1 MRNIAPQRMNRVLAA
16 VLAAVPLLAGAA
28 SGEFTFVT
36 GEVTLVKP
44 NGQRAAAAKGTPVD
58 PGDRIITGANGMAQL
73 TMVDNARLSLRPS
86 TTFQIEAYPQQRD
99 SADGVVLN
107 LLRGTLRTFTGLLAS
122 TNRDKFVMKT
132 RVATVGIRGS
142 GNILYACEGQDC
154 DEGVD
159 KEAAQSTGGVTI
171 NHTIEGSHSITNI
184 VPGREGLPAQQGGAT
199 TAITGPGQT
208 VLVAGNQPPRYIP
221 MPRFIGEAATN
232 PAGGKQGAAEGNATA
247 SSSETRNFSPS
258 DTPALPSSVTSTQ
271 AVVGNNGLGFAS
283 DVDAIT
289 NAVRDPLNLQ
299 DIVIS
304 AGTPFLGQAV
314 GSNIDRPGNELRGY
328 VAYGG
333 SGIAPIITGGTPQD
347 VRTLALD
354 GVPVIM
360 GRYENA
366 GLGFFGPGT
375 GSGVPGSVH
384 WIMAPSGYPTYLSDV
399 LTGSATYT
407 LVAATSP
414 TNQNNTGGAFSQATL
429 VANFS
434 NRTLGVDFTVTVP
447 AAGSNAGGQ
456 WHVAAS
462 AVPFSLNSFF
472 ASTGDYLTIAN
483 GSTNSTANPNL
494 TASIEGSFVGAGLGG
509 AILGYG
515 ITDRTSSTAA
525 NWNTVSGV
533 AALGGAALDATAPFR
548 EGRISDPNDTLLTFI
563 RTYSTTNRPDEVT
576 TDAQGRVTAFSAPF
590 QGLGSHASYALGSA
604 QVVQSGFDPTTG
616 LLWGRWG
623 GGTATITSRGG
634 QSFNLILGGTSLHY
648 VFAPSQQG
656 PTALPLSGVASY
668 DVVGSTSPTGHGG
681 AVGTLG
687 TATLDANFTNR
698 TVAANV
704 SIAIANQTWSGS
716 AANMPIYREQ
726 YFSAYSGSIGG
737 VPNPSPLVISCSPSC
752 GAGAT
757 GSFDGFFTGRT
768 GQGAGLMYNLGGN
781 QGAIAF
787 GRRGG

>member
-1 MRNIAPQRMNRVLAA
+1 MSTTGRSIGIRLLLATLALAPCMALAA
-16 VLAAVPLLAGAA
+16 A
-28 SGEFTFVT
+28 GEFTFVV
-36 GEVTLVKP
+36 GEVTLTKG
-44 NGQRAAAAKGTPVD
+44 NGQRSTPVRGTPVD
-58 PGDRIITGANGMAQL
+58 AGDRITTGANGMAQL
-73 TMVDNARLSLRPS
+73 TMVDQARLSLRPA
-86 TTFQIEAYPQQRD
+86 TQFQIEAYPDRRD
-99 SADGVVLN
+99 SNEGAILS
-107 LLRGTLRTFTGLLAS
+107 LLRGTLRTFTGLIAS
-122 TNRDKFVMKT
+122 ANRDKYVMKT

-142 GNILYACEGQDC
+142 GNILYACEGADC
-154 DEGVD
+154 DESVAPGN
-159 KEAAQSTGGVTI
+159 QQGSGVTV
-171 NHTIEGSHSITNI
+171 NYTIEGSHASPASPR
-184 VPGREGLPAQQGGAT
+184 PGAHHAHYGT
-199 TAITGPGQT
+199 GQT
-208 VLVAGNQPPRYIP
+208 VLVPGTEAPRYIP
-221 MPRFIGEAATN
+221 TPRFIADLATN
-232 PAGGKQGAAEGNATA
+232 MTGARGAAAAPA
-247 SSSETRNFSPS
+247 SGASAETRNFSPS
-258 DTPALPSSVTSTQ
+258 DTPALPPAQQTNTPL
-271 AVVGNNGLGFAS
+271 VGNNGLGFPT
-283 DVDAIT
+283 VDASSNVFST
-289 NAVRDPLNLQ
+289 RCSYRTASSRRGLRCTGRRPPAS
-299 DIVIS
+299 S
-304 AGTPFLGQAV
+304 ATGTSAATSRTPAAASRRRSRAARLTD
-314 GSNIDRPGNELRGY
+314 N
-328 VAYGG
+328 
-333 SGIAPIITGGTPQD
+333 GT
-347 VRTLALD
+347 V
-354 GVPVIM
+354 VPVIM

-456 WHVAAS
+456 WHVAAN

-533 AALGGAALDATAPFR
+533 AAFGGAALDATAPFR
-548 EGRISDPNDTLLTFI
+548 EGRISDPNDTLLSFI

-616 LLWGRWG
+616 CCGPLGWGHGDYHAVARRPELQPEPAARAC
-623 GGTATITSRGG
+623 TMCSRHR
-634 QSFNLILGGTSLHY
+634 SRD
-648 VFAPSQQG
+648 
-656 PTALPLSGVASY
+656 PLRCCSSGVACMMCSARRARR
-668 DVVGSTSPTGHGG
+668 VSG

-704 SIAIANQTWSGS
+704 SIAIANQT
-716 AANMPIYREQ
+716 
-726 YFSAYSGSIGG
+726 
-737 VPNPSPLVISCSPSC
+737 
-752 GAGAT
+752 
-757 GSFDGFFTGRT
+757 
-768 GQGAGLMYNLGGN
+768 
-781 QGAIAF
+781 
-787 GRRGG
+787 

>member
-1 MRNIAPQRMNRVLAA
+1 
-16 VLAAVPLLAGAA
+16 
-28 SGEFTFVT
+28 
-36 GEVTLVKP
+36 
-44 NGQRAAAAKGTPVD
+44 
-58 PGDRIITGANGMAQL
+58 
-73 TMVDNARLSLRPS
+73 
-86 TTFQIEAYPQQRD
+86 
-99 SADGVVLN
+99 
-107 LLRGTLRTFTGLLAS
+107 
-122 TNRDKFVMKT
+122 
-132 RVATVGIRGS
+132 
-142 GNILYACEGQDC
+142 
-154 DEGVD
+154 
-159 KEAAQSTGGVTI
+159 
-171 NHTIEGSHSITNI
+171 
-184 VPGREGLPAQQGGAT
+184 
-199 TAITGPGQT
+199 
-208 VLVAGNQPPRYIP
+208 
-221 MPRFIGEAATN
+221 
-232 PAGGKQGAAEGNATA
+232 
-247 SSSETRNFSPS
+247 
-258 DTPALPSSVTSTQ
+258 
-271 AVVGNNGLGFAS
+271 
-283 DVDAIT
+283 
-289 NAVRDPLNLQ
+289 
-299 DIVIS
+299 
-304 AGTPFLGQAV
+304 LGQAV

-328 VAYGG
+328 VAYGV

-434 NRTLGVDFTVTVP
+434 NRTVGVDFTVTVP

-456 WHVAAS
+456 WHVAAN

-472 ASTGDYLTIAN
+472 ASTGDLLTISN
-483 GSTNSTANPNL
+483 GSTNASANPNL
-494 TASIEGSFVGAGLGG
+494 SASIEGSFVGAGLGG

-515 ITDRTSSTAA
+515 ITDRTSSSAA

-533 AALGGAALDATAPFR
+533 AAFGGTALDGTAPFR
-548 EGRISDPNDTLLTFI
+548 EGRISDPNDTLQNFI
-563 RTYSTTNRPDEVT
+563 RSYSTTNRPDEVT
-576 TDAQGRVTAFSAPF
+576 TDAQGRVIAFSAPF

-623 GGTATITSRGG
+623 GGTATITSHGG

-668 DVVGSTSPTGHGG
+668 DVVGSTSPTSHAG

-698 TVAANV
+698 TVNANV
-704 SIAIANQTWSGS
+704 SIAIANQTWNGS
-716 AANMPIYREQ
+716 ASGMPIYREQ
-726 YFSAYSGSIGG
+726 YFSAYSGTIAGL
-737 VPNPSPLVISCSPSC
+737 PNPNPLVISCSPSC
-752 GAGAT
+752 GAGAS